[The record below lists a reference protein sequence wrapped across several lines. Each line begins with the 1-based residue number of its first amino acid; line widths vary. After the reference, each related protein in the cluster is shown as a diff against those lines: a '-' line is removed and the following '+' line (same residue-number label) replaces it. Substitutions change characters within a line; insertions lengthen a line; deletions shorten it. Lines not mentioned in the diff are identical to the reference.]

1 MRNSSDPSTHRQ
13 REQRLIENDDRLR
26 IDTTNGRRAV
36 ATLRRDVR
44 KEDREVD
51 LKRMMG
57 DMGVPDRE
65 LQGRMPLGQQLTV
78 TLSRT
83 TFLIFKKVVGE
94 LKVVCLSPR
103 RELLE
108 GKLPG
113 PLSAADVKQA
123 MTELV
128 GDSRVPATIVLMST
142 CGFEQQARELV
153 DRRADRTL
161 ILVEPNDAGGWTV
174 SGPAQIKALAD
185 LFDPEVDTDKRKRIR
200 EAIDQS
206 RADLL
211 SGGISAA
218 RLAASTKLP
227 LQLIEEELKSYAKD
241 ANAGDSRVARR
252 LEGNI

>member
-13 REQRLIENDDRLR
+13 REQRLIEHVERLLNDDRLR
-26 IDTTNGRRAV
+26 IDTINGRRAV

-57 DMGVPDRE
+57 DMGIPDRE

-108 GKLPG
+108 GKSPA
-113 PLSAADVKQA
+113 PLTAADVKTA
-123 MTELV
+123 MSGLV
-128 GDSRVPATIVLMST
+128 GDSARVPP
-142 CGFEQQARELV
+142 
-153 DRRADRTL
+153 TL
-161 ILVEPNDAGGWTV
+161 L
-174 SGPAQIKALAD
+174 
-185 LFDPEVDTDKRKRIR
+185 
-200 EAIDQS
+200 
-206 RADLL
+206 
-211 SGGISAA
+211 
-218 RLAASTKLP
+218 
-227 LQLIEEELKSYAKD
+227 
-241 ANAGDSRVARR
+241 
-252 LEGNI
+252 